1 MDGHY
6 TVDYSGFDLKGKLIK
21 LIFRL
26 AYNFKHPW
34 SGPYQTSEYRRP
46 VIMEAYRLI
55 IICLQSLYSIKGS
68 SFLHQHANL
77 IIFS

>member
-1 MDGHY
+1 MDGHH

-34 SGPYQTSEYRRP
+34 SGPYIRISRP
-46 VIMEAYRLI
+46 VIMKAYRLI